1 MINRFYKLSCNFD
14 RFGDHEDEDEDS
26 EDGYLEVF
34 EGYKDLEDAFF
45 DCAPIT
51 LGGNKGITEYEM
63 AKDKDYLVVSA
74 QMPKEI
80 KFIADRDYLSM
91 TDFPHLED
99 AHFWPVMSR
108 KMAEVILS
116 VGDFPHQIIPVT
128 FEDYWDIPIECDYVI
143 LHPTKLS
150 DFLDQDKSIYSRKPV
165 RDDSGRTF
173 IGDIKKLVLK
183 EPENGFPPMFRVKW
197 TAVDLFVSAE
207 AKTALEAAG
216 IRGLRFI
223 TLKQLYFMQ
232 KYD

>member
-1 MINRFYKLSCNFD
+1 MINKFYELECNFD
-14 RFGDHEDEDEDS
+14 RFGDHEDKDEDS

-34 EGYKDLEDAFF
+34 EGYKNLKAAFF
-45 DCAPIT
+45 DCVPIT
-51 LGGNKGITEYEM
+51 LGGDKGIAERQITE
-63 AKDKDYLVVSA
+63 DNDYRVVNA

-91 TDFPHLED
+91 TDFPNLKD
-99 AHFWPVMSR
+99 ADYWPVMSR

-128 FEDYWDIPIECDYVI
+128 FEDYWDIPIECEYVI

-150 DFLDQDKSIYSRKPV
+150 DFLDQDKSIYSRETAM
-165 RDDSGRTF
+165 DDSGRTF
-173 IGDIKKLVLK
+173 ICDIKKLVLK
-183 EPENGFPPMFRVKW
+183 EPEDGFPPMFRVKW
-197 TAVDLFVSAE
+197 KSVSLFVSTE

-223 TLKQLYFMQ
+223 TLQQLYFMQ

>member
-1 MINRFYKLSCNFD
+1 MINKFYKLSCNFD
-14 RFGDHEDEDEDS
+14 RFGDPEDEYRDS
-26 EDGYLEVF
+26 EDGYLETF
-34 EGYKDLEDAFF
+34 EGYKNLKDAFF

-51 LGGNKGITEYEM
+51 LGGNKGIAEYEI
-63 AKDKDYLVVSA
+63 AKDKDYLMVSA

-91 TDFPHLED
+91 TDFPHLKD
-99 AHFWPVMSR
+99 AHYWPVMSR

-150 DFLDQDKSIYSRKPV
+150 DFLDQDKSIYSREPV
-165 RDDSGRTF
+165 MDDSGRT
-173 IGDIKKLVLK
+173 IICDIKKLVLK

-197 TAVDLFVSAE
+197 TEIDLFVSAE
-207 AKTALEAAG
+207 AKAALEASG
-216 IRGLRFI
+216 IQGLSFA
-223 TLKQLYFMQ
+223 TLQQLYLMQ
-232 KYD
+232 DYD

>member
-1 MINRFYKLSCNFD
+1 LKKL
-14 RFGDHEDEDEDS
+14 GDIFLDIKES
-26 EDGYLEVF
+26 SFL
-34 EGYKDLEDAFF
+34 
-45 DCAPIT
+45 
-51 LGGNKGITEYEM
+51 
-63 AKDKDYLVVSA
+63 SA

-128 FEDYWDIPIECDYVI
+128 FEDCWDMPIECDYVI
-143 LHPTKLS
+143 LHLTELS

-183 EPENGFPPMFRVKW
+183 EPGGGFPPMFRVKW

-216 IRGLRFI
+216 IQGLSFA
-223 TLKQLYFMQ
+223 TLQQLYLMQ
-232 KYD
+232 DYD